1 MSALTWTEYLEELTR
16 YLESMRLAIDVGTS
30 LPETPAVPSGE
41 LPLKYLQLADDLALE
56 LQKLASDVSQR
67 LVQIDNQLSL
77 VPRTTRRPRPPATYI
92 EVNS

>member
-16 YLESMRLAIDVGTS
+16 YLESMRLAIDVGTP
-30 LPETPAVPSGE
+30 LPETPGAPIGE
-41 LPLKYLQLADDLALE
+41 LPLEYRQQADDLAVE
-56 LQKLASDVSQR
+56 LNELAYEVSQR

-77 VPRTTRRPRPPATYI
+77 VPRTTRRPSPPAAYF